1 MRRVCIIGCPRSG
14 ASLTARILEACG
26 LDFGPADHLAG
37 PDEITPEGY
46 LESLPMLVTND
57 LALST
62 YGGSFLNPPVL
73 PKGWETDG
81 RIPPEV
87 PAMAD
92 LLVRQLGAWK
102 DPRCAFTWDLWA
114 SRCELDGVLCV
125 RHPADVAKSLMG
137 IYQITQ
143 THALDLWASYATA
156 GASRRPRFV
165 VYYERWFTEPAEQLA
180 ELAHAVGRA
189 PNMDALRLIGE
200 RPAMSGIP
208 LPDEL
213 ERRYYEM
220 GVAA

>member
-14 ASLTARILEACG
+14 TSLAARILEACG

-37 PDEITPEGY
+37 PDKIAPEGY
-46 LESLPMLVTND
+46 HENLPMLVTND
-57 LALST
+57 LALRSF
-62 YGGSFLNPPVL
+62 GGSFLNPPVL
-73 PKGWETDG
+73 PEGWETSS

-92 LLVRQLGAWK
+92 LLIRELEAWK

-137 IYQITQ
+137 IYQTTQ
-143 THALDLWASYATA
+143 SYALDLWASYATA

-165 VYYERWFTEPAEQLA
+165 VYYEQWFTAPEWQLRA
-180 ELAHAVGRA
+180 LACALGLE

-200 RPAMSGIP
+200 RPAKSGIP
-208 LPDEL
+208 LPEEY